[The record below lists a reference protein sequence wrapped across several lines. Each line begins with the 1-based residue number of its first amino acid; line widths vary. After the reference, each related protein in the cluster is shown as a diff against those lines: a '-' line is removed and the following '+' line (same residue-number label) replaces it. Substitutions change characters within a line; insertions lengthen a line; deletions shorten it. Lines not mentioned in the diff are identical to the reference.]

1 MGMCLVLIICKIRV
15 VFFNAFV
22 SFSLIPGAVDVDV
35 PNPPALP
42 LAFAPN
48 KVPAEDV
55 VVVPPAPPNNVPADE
70 LLVLPPPPN
79 NVPADELILVFAPAP
94 NNVPAAEFVVVVP
107 NAVPIYKSF
116 MSRFSY
122 YR

>member
-1 MGMCLVLIICKIRV
+1 MDMYLALIMCKIRV
-15 VFFNAFV
+15 VFFNAFL
-22 SFSLIPGAVDVDV
+22 SFFFIPGAVDVDV

-55 VVVPPAPPNNVPADE
+55 VVVPPAPNNVPAEE

-79 NVPADELILVFAPAP
+79 NVPADELILVVAGAPAP

-107 NAVPIYKSF
+107 NAVPIYEII
-116 MSRFSY
+116 Y
-122 YR
+122 VTI